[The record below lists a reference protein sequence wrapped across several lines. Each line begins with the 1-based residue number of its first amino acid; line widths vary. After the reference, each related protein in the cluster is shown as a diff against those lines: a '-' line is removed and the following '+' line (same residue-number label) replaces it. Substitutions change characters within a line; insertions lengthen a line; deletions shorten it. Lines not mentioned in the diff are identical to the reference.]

1 MPSSNPNHR
10 PLRRETYDAIASKTK
25 GRPTDPRRRRALV
38 NAYPAHEERDV
49 VLRSGST
56 LRLRPIRPDDER
68 ALLAF
73 YERLSPD
80 SLYFRF
86 FSLRH
91 LDAAAAA
98 RICAVDYEN
107 QFALVGE
114 VGGKIVAISQYFRFP
129 KHPERAEAAFV
140 VEDAL
145 QGQGIGTRLLERLA
159 EIARDRGIRSFEA
172 DVLPQNTRM
181 LDVFRNCGFAEQE
194 RRFEFGSQKVLL
206 DITPTPAYEQHA
218 ADRSEAAAFASM
230 RRLFEPGVVAV
241 VGASAERGKIGAE
254 IFHNL
259 RSRFRGTVVPV
270 NRKHREVLGARC
282 YPRVTDVAGP
292 VDLAVIAI
300 PAAAVEAAVD
310 GLRREGRRR
319 NRRHHGRVR
328 GDGRG
333 GAPPRG
339 GPAREGAAS
348 PASAWSGPTAWVCST
363 PTRGFAST
371 RRSRRPIRRRAAWPS
386 LRRAE
391 PSASRCSTSPTPSTS
406 ASPASCPSATR
417 PTCRATT

>member
-1 MPSSNPNHR
+1 MVNP
-10 PLRRETYDAIASKTK
+10 
-25 GRPTDPRRRRALV
+25 
-38 NAYPAHEERDV
+38 YPAHEERDV
-49 VLRSGST
+49 VLRAGST
-56 LRLRPIRPDDER
+56 LRLRPIRPDDDR

-86 FSLRH
+86 FSMRH

-218 ADRSEAAAFASM
+218 ADRSEAAAYASM

-259 RSRFRGTVVPV
+259 HGRFRGTVVPV
-270 NRKHREVLGARC
+270 NRKHHRGPGRSVLPERC
-282 YPRVTDVAGP
+282 RRRRPGGSRRDRDPGGRRRGGRRRVASPRASTGSWSSRPDSRR
-292 VDLAVIAI
+292 
-300 PAAAVEAAVD
+300 PAT
-310 GLRREGRRR
+310 EGRRR
-319 NRRHHGRVR
+319 EAALLEKVR
-328 GDGRG
+328 AAGIRMVGPNCMGLLNTDPRFRLDATVRAGLSAG
-333 GAPPRG
+333 GPRG
-339 GPAREGAAS
+339 PLLAERSPRPRPAR
-348 PASAWSGPTAWVCST
+348 
-363 PTRGFAST
+363 
-371 RRSRRPIRRRAAWPS
+371 
-386 LRRAE
+386 LRRLAQ
-391 PSASRCSTSPTPSTS
+391 PRHLD
-406 ASPASCPSATR
+406 ASCPSATR